1 METWS
6 TGMTKVGPMEVKEN
20 QDFFS
25 PKALISLGIATE
37 KKKTTGLG
45 KRYQCIILLPLPQ
58 NSAEAPWY

>member
-6 TGMTKVGPMEVKEN
+6 TGMTKVGPMEVKKIMN
-20 QDFFS
+20 FFS

>member
-6 TGMTKVGPMEVKEN
+6 TGMTKVGPMKVKKKSG
-20 QDFFS
+20 FFS
-25 PKALISLGIATE
+25 PKVLISLGIATE

-58 NSAEAPWY
+58 ISAEAP